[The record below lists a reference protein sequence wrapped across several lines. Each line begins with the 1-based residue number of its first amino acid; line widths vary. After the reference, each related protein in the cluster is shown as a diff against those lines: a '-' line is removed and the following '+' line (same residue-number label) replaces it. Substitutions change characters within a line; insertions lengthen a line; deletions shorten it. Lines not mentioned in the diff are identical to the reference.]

1 MGKDNSKEGGLMK
14 MTFKEWI
21 NKFHPECEDDMME
34 EQLMEE
40 YATWQK
46 THSDSM
52 CSFCA
57 TGEMPESSDLDG
69 IL

>member
-1 MGKDNSKEGGLMK
+1 MGKDINKEGGLMT
-14 MTFKEWI
+14 MTFKEWM
-21 NKFHPECEDDMME
+21 NKFHPECEGDM
-34 EQLMEE
+34 MEE

>member
-1 MGKDNSKEGGLMK
+1 MT
-14 MTFKEWI
+14 MTFKEWM

-46 THSDSM
+46 SHSDSM

>member
-1 MGKDNSKEGGLMK
+1 

-21 NKFHPECEDDMME
+21 HKFHPECEGDIME